1 MKHLTLSPSK
11 DYVNLY
17 YYLKDLGFS
26 EAIISLLRKSSQ
38 SLKIDGATATTRS
51 KINAGQKLEVCFIEQ
66 ASSQI
71 KSSNLPLDILYEDED
86 FLIINKPAGLPSIP
100 SKRHYC
106 VNIASAV
113 AGYMQKCDQP
123 FVYRVLGRLDKET
136 SGVLIIAKNQ
146 LAASMTKHQK
156 TYLAL
161 CHGTFSCQEFEI
173 NSPITTIIENNINQ
187 QMRQTAP
194 DGKPALTHVK
204 VLKSFNN
211 ISLLEISL
219 QQGRTHQIR
228 VHLSSIGHPLLGDRL
243 YGAQDD
249 YPRVML
255 HCTRATIF
263 TPLNAKPFCV
273 TAPLP
278 ADFEEIMTD

>member
-228 VHLSSIGHPLLGDRL
+228 VHLSSIDHPLLGDRL

-255 HCTRATIF
+255 HCARATIF

-273 TAPLP
+273 TAPFP

>member
-1 MKHLTLSPSK
+1 MKSLTLSPKK
-11 DYVNLY
+11 DYDKLFY
-17 YYLKDLGFS
+17 FLKDCGFS
-26 EAIISLLRKSSQ
+26 GSLISALRKNPN
-38 SLKIDGATATTRS
+38 SLMINGTKANMRS
-51 KINAGQKLEVCFIEQ
+51 KIKQGETLVVSFFETAP
-66 ASSQI
+66 SQI
-71 KSSNLPLDILYEDED
+71 QPNQTPLDILFEDED

-106 VNIASAV
+106 DNIASAV

-146 LAASMTKHQK
+146 LASSMTKHQK

-161 CHGTFSCQEFEI
+161 CHDTFSCQEFEI
-173 NSPITTIIENNINQ
+173 NSPITTIVENSINQ

-255 HCTRATIF
+255 HCARATIF

-273 TAPLP
+273 TAPFP

>member
-51 KINAGQKLEVCFIEQ
+51 KISAGQKLEVCFIEQ

>member
-100 SKRHYC
+100 S
-106 VNIASAV
+106 
-113 AGYMQKCDQP
+113 
-123 FVYRVLGRLDKET
+123 
-136 SGVLIIAKNQ
+136 
-146 LAASMTKHQK
+146 
-156 TYLAL
+156 
-161 CHGTFSCQEFEI
+161 
-173 NSPITTIIENNINQ
+173 
-187 QMRQTAP
+187 
-194 DGKPALTHVK
+194 
-204 VLKSFNN
+204 
-211 ISLLEISL
+211 
-219 QQGRTHQIR
+219 
-228 VHLSSIGHPLLGDRL
+228 
-243 YGAQDD
+243 
-249 YPRVML
+249 
-255 HCTRATIF
+255 
-263 TPLNAKPFCV
+263 
-273 TAPLP
+273 
-278 ADFEEIMTD
+278 

>member
-255 HCTRATIF
+255 HCARATIF

-278 ADFEEIMTD
+278 ADFEDIMTD

>member
-106 VNIASAV
+106 DNIASAV

-173 NSPITTIIENNINQ
+173 NSPITTIVENNINQ
-187 QMRQTAP
+187 QMRQTSP

-255 HCTRATIF
+255 HCARATIF